1 MMHIIMM
8 TLYAAVTASVLAA
21 IDTRPETTRERVIQG
36 LKTFGG
42 FMGIGLLLSLILYPI
57 PW

>member
-1 MMHIIMM
+1 MHLLMMM
-8 TLYAAVTASVLAA
+8 LYAAITAIVLAT
-21 IDTRPETTRERVIQG
+21 IDPKAETMRQRVLHG

-42 FMGIGLLLSLILYPI
+42 FMGIGLLISLILYPL

>member
-1 MMHIIMM
+1 MHFFMMA
-8 TLYAAVTASVLAA
+8 LYAAITAVVLAA
-21 IDTRPETTRERVIQG
+21 IDSKAQTNRQRVLHG

-42 FMGIGLLLSLILYPI
+42 FLGIGLLLSLILYPL

>member
-1 MMHIIMM
+1 MHFLMM
-8 TLYAAVTASVLAA
+8 TLYAAITAIVLAA
-21 IDTRPETTRERVIQG
+21 IDPKAETTRQRALHG

-42 FMGIGLLLSLILYPI
+42 FLGIGLLLSLILYPL

>member
-1 MMHIIMM
+1 MHFLMMA
-8 TLYAAVTASVLAA
+8 LYAAITAVVLAA
-21 IDTRPETTRERVIQG
+21 IDPKAETMRQRVLHG

-42 FMGIGLLLSLILYPI
+42 FLGIGLLLSLILYPL

>member
-1 MMHIIMM
+1 MHVLMMA
-8 TLYAAVTASVLAA
+8 LYAAITATVLAA
-21 IDTRPETTRERVIQG
+21 IDPRHESMRDRVKQG

-42 FMGIGLLLSLILYPI
+42 FLGIGLLISLVLYPL

>member
-1 MMHIIMM
+1 MHVLMM
-8 TLYAAVTASVLAA
+8 TLYAAITATVLAA
-21 IDTRPETTRERVIQG
+21 IDPRPESMRDRIKQG

-42 FMGIGLLLSLILYPI
+42 FLGVGLLISLVLYPL